1 MVLWQFAQFSKDWNL
16 HKRGSNTVQYFFA
29 GNVHWPSLR
38 SYFSKYQHLIMW
50 NDRCRISKE
59 VLPLIYNNTETFLYP
74 IWSYNRNARLESW
87 TCPFRRDMNELIKN
101 RFYCTNLPDISLLL
115 LPWQYVCFAFVTTKT
130 MALKMCSKSPPPFPP
145 FTTQLS

>member
-1 MVLWQFAQFSKDWNL
+1 M
-16 HKRGSNTVQYFFA
+16 
-29 GNVHWPSLR
+29 
-38 SYFSKYQHLIMW
+38 
-50 NDRCRISKE
+50 
-59 VLPLIYNNTETFLYP
+59 LYP

-130 MALKMCSKSPPPFPP
+130 MALKCAARVLLLFPLSQLNWTRISCLIYTCVPFIAEGRICQVTYFEATLCAVIFFLFEMSCSNQFSQAIKIC
-145 FTTQLS
+145 LDD